1 MNTNNNPSDNGAVN
15 AQSAPLRIIIADDE
29 APARRRLFDLLDEME
44 ATFPHRVVAEV
55 ENGKA
60 ALEAAQRGADV
71 MLLDINMPLMD
82 GLETARHLLKMDNA
96 PRVIFVTAYD
106 QHAVEAFEVHA
117 VDYLMKPV
125 RRERL
130 IAALERAK
138 PLTAAK
144 VEGLPRGARRFF
156 SVSERG
162 RLILV
167 PADDVIYFRAEQKY
181 ITILTAEREYLIEDS
196 LTRIDEEFGGRYLR
210 IHRNCLV
217 RSDLIETFER
227 DADGE
232 GETQW
237 IITLR
242 GRSDRLLVSRRQHSV
257 VRSLAK
263 RISE

>member
-1 MNTNNNPSDNGAVN
+1 
-15 AQSAPLRIIIADDE
+15 
-29 APARRRLFDLLDEME
+29 
-44 ATFPHRVVAEV
+44 
-55 ENGKA
+55 
-60 ALEAAQRGADV
+60 
-71 MLLDINMPLMD
+71 
-82 GLETARHLLKMDNA
+82 
-96 PRVIFVTAYD
+96 
-106 QHAVEAFEVHA
+106 
-117 VDYLMKPV
+117 
-125 RRERL
+125 
-130 IAALERAK
+130 
-138 PLTAAK
+138 
-144 VEGLPRGARRFF
+144 
-156 SVSERG
+156 VSERG

>member
-138 PLTAAK
+138 PLTATRRAAILQR
-144 VEGLPRGARRFF
+144 ERAR
-156 SVSERG
+156 S
-162 RLILV
+162 
-167 PADDVIYFRAEQKY
+167 P
-181 ITILTAEREYLIEDS
+181 DS
-196 LTRIDEEFGGRYLR
+196 GTCR
-210 IHRNCLV
+210 
-217 RSDLIETFER
+217 
-227 DADGE
+227 
-232 GETQW
+232 
-237 IITLR
+237 
-242 GRSDRLLVSRRQHSV
+242 
-257 VRSLAK
+257 
-263 RISE
+263 